1 MCVYVYIVGCI
12 RNKVSQ
18 FATTLYDSMHGLGTK
33 DLSLIRT
40 VVSRCEIDMVQIK
53 EEFER
58 AYKQPLGKYI
68 AVSTREHCVFLY
80 ISVLTTVGNTIE
92 KN

>member
-1 MCVYVYIVGCI
+1 VLLFTVGCI

-18 FATTLYDSMHGLGTK
+18 FAKTLYDSMHGAGTN

-40 VVSRCEIDMVQIK
+40 VVSRCEVDMVQIK
-53 EEFER
+53 HEFER

-68 AVSTREHCVFLY
+68 AVSASTHYLL
-80 ISVLTTVGNTIE
+80 VLKALHAAIE
-92 KN
+92 LHVNIV

>member
-1 MCVYVYIVGCI
+1 
-12 RNKVSQ
+12 
-18 FATTLYDSMHGLGTK
+18 MHGLGTK

-68 AVSTREHCVFLY
+68 AVSTCAYCKYFY
-80 ISVLTTVGNTIE
+80 ISVLS
-92 KN
+92 K